1 VSDESAT
8 PAATPAATPSG
19 TPAAAPA
26 ATAADTPVNPLHL
39 HLSSGPHIFSGRTTS
54 KIMWMVNMSLLPALL
69 WAWLVFGWVVL
80 AITASSILGCVVAE
94 YLACRITNSASTL
107 PDGSA
112 VCSGLLLAYTLPP
125 GISLWMPF
133 VGGLLAMFFTKGVFG
148 GLGYNIFNVALM
160 GRAMMMATFPVEM
173 TTRWLTPTL
182 GMGKVDAI
190 SGATALAQLK
200 LDGHEGLVRLL
211 GATQDALR
219 LWFDFFLGMRSG
231 SIGEVS
237 VLMIILG
244 AAFLLWK
251 GIIKL
256 YIPLSI
262 FAGVALMA
270 PFSEAPMIYM
280 VGGGIWLG
288 AFFMATD
295 YVTSPTT
302 PRGQI
307 VFGLGIG
314 LLTGIIRNWGGY
326 PEGICYAIL
335 LMNILTPA
343 LNDWFRP
350 KRLTAG
356 GAPS

>member
-1 VSDESAT
+1 MSESSQT
-8 PAATPAATPSG
+8 
-19 TPAAAPA
+19 
-26 ATAADTPVNPLHL
+26 L
-39 HLSSGPHIFSGRTTS
+39 HLSSGPHIFSGRTTAQ
-54 KIMWMVNMSLLPALL
+54 IMWMVNLSLLPALA
-69 WAWLVFGWVVL
+69 WAWAVFGWPVL
-80 AITASSILGCVVAE
+80 AITLSSILGCLVAE
-94 YLACRITNSASTL
+94 YLACRITKTASTL
-107 PDGSA
+107 LDGSA

-133 VGGLLAMFFTKGVFG
+133 VGGVLAMFLCKGVFG
-148 GLGYNIFNVALM
+148 GLGYNVFNVALI

-173 TTRWLTPTL
+173 TTRWLVPTL
-182 GMGKVDAI
+182 GLGKVDSI

-200 LDGHEGLVRLL
+200 AGGHEGLLKMLSTVTDNAHLL
-211 GATQDALR
+211 
-219 LWFDFFLGMRSG
+219 FDFFLGMRSG

-237 VLMIILG
+237 VLMIMLG
-244 AAFLLWK
+244 AAFLLWQ

-256 YIPLSI
+256 YIPISI
-262 FAGVALMA
+262 FIGVALMSH
-270 PFSEAPMIYM
+270 FSAAPMIYM
-280 VGGGIWLG
+280 LSGGIWLG

-302 PRGQI
+302 PKGQI
-307 VFGLGIG
+307 IFGLGIG

-350 KRLTAG
+350 KRLTAD

>member
-1 VSDESAT
+1 MSE
-8 PAATPAATPSG
+8 
-19 TPAAAPA
+19 
-26 ATAADTPVNPLHL
+26 TPVSESSPTL
-39 HLSSGPHIFSGRTTS
+39 HLSSGPHIFSGRSTAQ
-54 KIMWMVNMSLLPALL
+54 IMWTVNLSLLPALL
-69 WAWLVFGWVVL
+69 WAWAVFGWAVL
-80 AITASSILGCVVAE
+80 AITLSAILGCVVAE
-94 YLACRITNSASTL
+94 YAVCRIAKTASTIA
-107 PDGSA
+107 DGSA
-112 VCSGLLLAYTLPP
+112 VCSGLLLAFTLPP
-125 GISLWMPF
+125 GISIWMPF
-133 VGGLLAMFFTKGVFG
+133 IGGMLALIFTKGIFG
-148 GLGYNIFNVALM
+148 GLGYNIFNVALV

-173 TTRWLTPTL
+173 TTRWLKPAL
-182 GMGKVDAI
+182 GNVDAV
-190 SGATALAQLK
+190 SSATLLAQIK
-200 LDGHEGLVRLL
+200 LGGSEALTKILAAIPDGGK
-211 GATQDALR
+211 
-219 LWFDFFLGMRSG
+219 LWLDFFLGMRAG

-262 FAGVALMA
+262 LAGVALMA
-270 PFSEAPMIYM
+270 PFSPAPGLYM
-280 VGGGIWLG
+280 LSGGLWLG

-295 YVTSPTT
+295 YVTSPTM

-307 VFGLGIG
+307 IFGLGIG

-326 PEGICYAIL
+326 PEGICYAIM

-350 KRLTAG
+350 KRLAAE

>member
-1 VSDESAT
+1 
-8 PAATPAATPSG
+8 
-19 TPAAAPA
+19 
-26 ATAADTPVNPLHL
+26 
-39 HLSSGPHIFSGRTTS
+39 
-54 KIMWMVNMSLLPALL
+54 
-69 WAWLVFGWVVL
+69 
-80 AITASSILGCVVAE
+80 
-94 YLACRITNSASTL
+94 
-107 PDGSA
+107 
-112 VCSGLLLAYTLPP
+112 
-125 GISLWMPF
+125 MPF

-148 GLGYNIFNVALM
+148 GLGYNVFNVALI

-173 TTRWLTPTL
+173 TTRWLKPTL
-182 GMGKVDAI
+182 GMDKVDAI

-200 LDGHEGLVRLL
+200 LEGHDGLAKLL
-211 GATQDALR
+211 AVAHDSLQ

-244 AAFLLWK
+244 AGFLLWK

-256 YIPLSI
+256 YIPVSI
-262 FAGVALMA
+262 FVGVALMA
-270 PFSEAPMIYM
+270 PFSVAPMVYM
-280 VGGGIWLG
+280 LGGGIWLG

>member
-1 VSDESAT
+1 MSESAT
-8 PAATPAATPSG
+8 
-19 TPAAAPA
+19 
-26 ATAADTPVNPLHL
+26 NKL
-39 HLSSGPHIFSGRTTS
+39 HLSSGPHIFSGRTTAQ
-54 KIMWMVNMSLLPALL
+54 IMWMVNLSLLPALL
-69 WAWLVFGWVVL
+69 WAWVVFGPAVL
-80 AITASSILGCVVAE
+80 AITLSAILGCVVAE
-94 YLACRITNSASTL
+94 YLACQITKTASTIT
-107 PDGSA
+107 DGSA

-125 GISLWMPF
+125 GISIWMPF
-133 VGGLLAMFFTKGVFG
+133 VGGVLAMFICKGMFG
-148 GLGYNIFNVALM
+148 GLGYNVFNVALI

-173 TTRWLTPTL
+173 TTRWVKPAHYL
-182 GMGKVDAI
+182 GNVDAV
-190 SGATALAQLK
+190 SSATVLAQFK
-200 LDGHEGLVRLL
+200 LEGSEGLTSLL
-211 GATQDALR
+211 ATVSDSSQL
-219 LWFDFFLGMRSG
+219 LLDFFLGMRAG

-262 FAGVALMA
+262 FAGVGLMA
-270 PFSEAPMIYM
+270 PFSVSPEIYM
-280 VGGGIWLG
+280 MSGGLWLG

-302 PRGQI
+302 PKGQI

-350 KRLTAG
+350 KRLAAE

>member
-1 VSDESAT
+1 M
-8 PAATPAATPSG
+8 
-19 TPAAAPA
+19 
-26 ATAADTPVNPLHL
+26 L
-39 HLSSGPHIFSGRTTS
+39 HLSSGPHIASGRSTAQ
-54 KIMWMVNMSLLPALL
+54 IMWMVNLSLLPALA
-69 WAWLVFGWVVL
+69 WAWAVFGWAVL
-80 AITASSILGCVVAE
+80 AVTLSSVLGCLAAE
-94 YLACRITNSASTL
+94 YLICRVAKTPSTL

-125 GISLWMPF
+125 AIPMWMPF
-133 VGGLLAMFFTKGVFG
+133 VGGMLALIFAKGVFG
-148 GLGYNIFNVALM
+148 GLGYNIFNVALV
-160 GRAMMMATFPVEM
+160 GRAMMMSTFPVEM
-173 TTRWLTPTL
+173 TTRWLKPAL
-182 GMGKVDAI
+182 GNADAV
-190 SGATALAQLK
+190 SAATALAQLK
-200 LDGHEGLVRLL
+200 LGGSEALAKMLAAVPDG
-211 GATQDALR
+211 Q
-219 LWFDFFLGMRSG
+219 LWMDFFLGMRAG

-237 VLMIILG
+237 VVMIMLG

-262 FAGVALMA
+262 LVGVALMA
-270 PFSEAPMIYM
+270 PFSPAPGIYM
-280 VGGGIWLG
+280 LSGGIWLG

-302 PRGQI
+302 PKGQI

-326 PEGICYAIL
+326 PEGICYAIM

-350 KRLTAG
+350 KRLTADG
-356 GAPS
+356 VPS

>member
-1 VSDESAT
+1 VSEAEVTPTPVPTIAPT
-8 PAATPAATPSG
+8 PAPT
-19 TPAAAPA
+19 
-26 ATAADTPVNPLHL
+26 L
-39 HLSSGPHIFSGRTTS
+39 HLSSGPHIASGRSTAQ
-54 KIMWMVNMSLLPALL
+54 IMWMVNLALAPALL
-69 WAWLVFGWVVL
+69 WAWAVFGWVVL
-80 AITASSILGCVVAE
+80 AITLSSILGCVAAE
-94 YLACRITNSASTL
+94 YAVCRIAKNPSTL

-125 GISLWMPF
+125 GIPIWMPF
-133 VGGLLAMFFTKGVFG
+133 IGGMLALVFAKGIFG
-148 GLGYNIFNVALM
+148 GLGYNIFNVALV

-173 TTRWLTPTL
+173 TTRWLTPAL
-182 GMGKVDAI
+182 GKADAV
-190 SGATALAQLK
+190 SAATALGQLK
-200 LDGHEGLVRLL
+200 LGGEEALAKMLAALPDGG
-211 GATQDALR
+211 Q
-219 LWFDFFLGMRSG
+219 LWFDFFLGMRAG

-237 VLMIILG
+237 VLMILLG

-262 FAGVALMA
+262 LAGVALMA
-270 PFSEAPMIYM
+270 PFSPAPAIYM
-280 VGGGIWLG
+280 LGGGIWLG

-295 YVTSPTT
+295 YVTSPTM

-326 PEGICYAIL
+326 PEGICYAIM

-350 KRLTAG
+350 KRLTAD

>member
-1 VSDESAT
+1 MSESPT
-8 PAATPAATPSG
+8 
-19 TPAAAPA
+19 
-26 ATAADTPVNPLHL
+26 NKL
-39 HLSSGPHIFSGRTTS
+39 HLSSGPHIFSGRTTAQ
-54 KIMWMVNMSLLPALL
+54 IMWMVNLSLLPALL
-69 WAWLVFGWVVL
+69 WAWAVFGWPVV
-80 AITASSILGCVVAE
+80 AITLSAILGCVIAE
-94 YLACRITNSASTL
+94 YLACQITKTASTIT
-107 PDGSA
+107 DGSA

-125 GISLWMPF
+125 GISIWMPF
-133 VGGLLAMFFTKGVFG
+133 VGGVLAMFICKGMFG
-148 GLGYNIFNVALM
+148 GLGYNVFNVALI

-182 GMGKVDAI
+182 GTGKADAI

-200 LDGHEGLVRLL
+200 MEGHEGLMKMLSTVADNAELL
-211 GATQDALR
+211 
-219 LWFDFFLGMRSG
+219 FNFFLGMRAG

-256 YIPLSI
+256 YIPISI
-262 FAGVALMA
+262 FVGVALMS

-280 VGGGIWLG
+280 LSGGIWLG

-302 PRGQI
+302 PKGQI

-350 KRLTAG
+350 KRLAAE

>member
-1 VSDESAT
+1 VSESPPT
-8 PAATPAATPSG
+8 
-19 TPAAAPA
+19 
-26 ATAADTPVNPLHL
+26 L
-39 HLSSGPHIFSGRTTS
+39 HLSSGPHIFSGRSTAQ
-54 KIMWMVNMSLLPALL
+54 IMWMVNLSLLPALL
-69 WAWLVFGWVVL
+69 WAWAVFGWPVL
-80 AITASSILGCVVAE
+80 AITASSILGCVAAE
-94 YLACRITNSASTL
+94 YLACTITKTASTI

-112 VCSGLLLAYTLPP
+112 ICSGLLLAYTLPP
-125 GISLWMPF
+125 GISIWMPF
-133 VGGLLAMFFTKGVFG
+133 VGGMLAMFFCKGVFG
-148 GLGYNIFNVALM
+148 GLGYNIFNVALV
-160 GRAMMMATFPVEM
+160 GRSMMMTTFPVEM

-200 LDGHEGLVRLL
+200 AEGHDGLVKMLSIV
-211 GATQDALR
+211 ADNIQ

-251 GIIKL
+251 RIIKL
-256 YIPLSI
+256 YIPISI
-262 FAGVALMA
+262 FVGVALMS
-270 PFSEAPMIYM
+270 PFSAAPMIYM
-280 VGGGIWLG
+280 LGGGIWLG

-302 PRGQI
+302 PKGQI

-350 KRLTAG
+350 KRLTAD

>member
-1 VSDESAT
+1 
-8 PAATPAATPSG
+8 
-19 TPAAAPA
+19 
-26 ATAADTPVNPLHL
+26 
-39 HLSSGPHIFSGRTTS
+39 
-54 KIMWMVNMSLLPALL
+54 MWMVNLSLLPALL
-69 WAWLVFGWVVL
+69 WAWAVFGWPVL
-80 AITASSILGCVVAE
+80 AITLSSILGCVCAE
-94 YLACRITNSASTL
+94 ALVCRITKTSSTVL
-107 PDGSA
+107 DGSA

-125 GISLWMPF
+125 GISIWMPF
-133 VGGLLAMFFTKGVFG
+133 IGGMLAMFFCKGVFG
-148 GLGYNIFNVALM
+148 GLGYNIFNVALI

-173 TTRWLTPTL
+173 TTRWLQPTL

-190 SGATALAQLK
+190 AGATALAKLK
-200 LDGHEGLVRLL
+200 LEGHEGLLKML
-211 GATQDALR
+211 ATVSDNAH
-219 LWFDFFLGMRSG
+219 LWLDFFLGMRAG

-244 AAFLLWK
+244 AVFLLWQR
-251 GIIKL
+251 IIKL
-256 YIPLSI
+256 YIPISI
-262 FAGVALMA
+262 FVGVALMS
-270 PFSEAPMIYM
+270 PFSVAPMVYM
-280 VGGGIWLG
+280 LSGGIWLG

-302 PRGQI
+302 AKGQI

-350 KRLTAG
+350 KRFAAA

>member
-1 VSDESAT
+1 
-8 PAATPAATPSG
+8 
-19 TPAAAPA
+19 
-26 ATAADTPVNPLHL
+26 
-39 HLSSGPHIFSGRTTS
+39 
-54 KIMWMVNMSLLPALL
+54 MWMVNLSLLPALL
-69 WAWLVFGWVVL
+69 WAWAVFGWPVL
-80 AITASSILGCVVAE
+80 AITLSSILGCVAAE
-94 YLACRITNSASTL
+94 YLACNITKTAPTI

-125 GISLWMPF
+125 GISIWMPF
-133 VGGLLAMFFTKGVFG
+133 VGGMLAIFFCKGIFG
-148 GLGYNIFNVALM
+148 GLGYNIFNVALI

-173 TTRWLTPTL
+173 TTRWLTPHL

-200 LDGHEGLVRLL
+200 TEGHEGLMKML
-211 GATQDALR
+211 GAAADNIHL
-219 LWFDFFLGMRSG
+219 LSDFFIGMRAG

-256 YIPLSI
+256 YIPISI
-262 FAGVALMA
+262 FVGVALMSF
-270 PFSEAPMIYM
+270 FSAAPMVYM
-280 VGGGIWLG
+280 LSGGIWLG

-350 KRLTAG
+350 RRLTAD

>member
-1 VSDESAT
+1 MSDQSAT
-8 PAATPAATPSG
+8 PAATP
-19 TPAAAPA
+19 
-26 ATAADTPVNPLHL
+26 ADTPVNPLHL

-54 KIMWMVNMSLLPALL
+54 KIMWMVNLSLLPALL

-94 YLACRITNSASTL
+94 YAVCRIAKTAATVA
-107 PDGSA
+107 DGSA

-125 GISLWMPF
+125 GIPIWMPF
-133 VGGLLAMFFTKGVFG
+133 IGGMLALIFAKGIFG
-148 GLGYNIFNVALM
+148 GLGYNIFNVALV
-160 GRAMMMATFPVEM
+160 GRAMMMSTFPVEM
-173 TTRWLTPTL
+173 TTRWLAPAL
-182 GMGKVDAI
+182 GSVDTVSA
-190 SGATALAQLK
+190 ATALGQIK
-200 LDGHEGLVRLL
+200 LGGQEALEKLL
-211 GATQDALR
+211 AAVPNGGQ
-219 LWFDFFLGMRSG
+219 LWFDFFLGMRPG

-237 VLMIILG
+237 VLMILLG

-262 FAGVALMA
+262 LAGVALMA
-270 PFSEAPMIYM
+270 PFSPAPAIYM
-280 VGGGIWLG
+280 LSGGLWLG

-295 YVTSPTT
+295 YVTSPTM
-302 PRGQI
+302 PKGQI
-307 VFGLGIG
+307 IFGLGIG

-326 PEGICYAIL
+326 PEGICYAIM
-335 LMNILTPA
+335 LMNIMTPA